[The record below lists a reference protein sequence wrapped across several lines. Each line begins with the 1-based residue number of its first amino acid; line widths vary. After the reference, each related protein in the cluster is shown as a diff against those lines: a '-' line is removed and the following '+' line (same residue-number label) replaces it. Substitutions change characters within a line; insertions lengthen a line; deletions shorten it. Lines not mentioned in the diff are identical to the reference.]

1 MNQFITSMN
10 LEPLDEHT
18 VRMLNPLKLAY
29 LGDVVFEMYI
39 RVYLINKVVL
49 TPHEMSKK
57 AIQYVKASSQASLI
71 IGIKEQLSEEEW
83 TLVKRGRNQK
93 SSTVPKNALMS
104 DYRYATGFESL
115 IGYLHLLG
123 REQRIIEII
132 KMGIEYLENKN
143 ADSGSD
149 SNEKKVYEH

>member
-10 LEPLDEHT
+10 LEPLDELT
-18 VRMLNPLKLAY
+18 VRMMNPLKLAY

-57 AIQYVKASSQASLI
+57 AIQYVKASSQASLV

-93 SSTVPKNALMS
+93 SATVPKNALMS
-104 DYRYATGFESL
+104 DYRYATGFEAL
-115 IGYLHLLG
+115 IGYLHLLN
-123 REQRIIEII
+123 REQRIIEIV
-132 KMGIEYLENKN
+132 KLGIDYLENKK
-143 ADSGSD
+143 ADIGSLAD
-149 SNEKKVYEH
+149 EKTVNEQ